1 MFRNTLIFICFL
13 ALSACR
19 DKKNAPAQTEQ
30 TASAQSDQV
39 PADFSDFYQ
48 KFHTDSLYQIAHIS
62 WPLQGMT
69 TVSKDSSQQEQQGIY
84 WEKATWTMHRPVNF
98 ASGEFKRTLQVL
110 GNELVV
116 EQISYAAASYG
127 LERRFVRSENGEW
140 ELIYYADMH
149 QTGK

>member
-1 MFRNTLIFICFL
+1 MLRNTLIFICVL
-13 ALSACR
+13 ALVACR
-19 DKKNAPAQTEQ
+19 DKNPAPAQAEQ
-30 TASAQSDQV
+30 PTQAQGDQE
-39 PADFSDFYQ
+39 PADFSEFYH
-48 KFHTDSLYQIAHIS
+48 KFHTDSLFQIAHIS
-62 WPLQGMT
+62 WPLQGLT
-69 TVSKDSSQQEQQGIY
+69 TVRKDNNQQQPQAIY

-98 ASGEFKRTLQVL
+98 ATGEFKRSLQVL

-127 LERRFVRSENGEW
+127 LERRFVRGDNGEW